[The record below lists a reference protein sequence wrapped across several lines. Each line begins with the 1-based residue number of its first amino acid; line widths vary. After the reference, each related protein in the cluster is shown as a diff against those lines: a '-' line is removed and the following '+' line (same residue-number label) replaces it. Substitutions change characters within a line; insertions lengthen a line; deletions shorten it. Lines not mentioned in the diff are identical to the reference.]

1 MKINYILYGFGI
13 LLCLSGV
20 GYLAVQYVKYLSELG
35 RLISLLLT
43 IGMFASLGKF
53 FESVGW

>member
-20 GYLAVQYVKYLSELG
+20 GYLAAQYVRYLSEVG
-35 RLISLLLT
+35 RLFSLLLT
-43 IGMFASLGKF
+43 IGMFAFMGKYFESLG
-53 FESVGW
+53 W

>member
-1 MKINYILYGFGI
+1 MKREYILFGFGI

-20 GYLAVQYVKYLSELG
+20 GYLAAQYVRFLSEPGKL
-35 RLISLLLT
+35 LALLLT
-43 IGMFASLGKF
+43 IGLFTFMGKY

>member
-20 GYLAVQYVKYLSELG
+20 GYLAIQYVKFLSEFG
-35 RLISLLLT
+35 RLLSLLLT
-43 IGMFASLGKF
+43 VGMFAWLGKF

>member
-20 GYLAVQYVKYLSELG
+20 GYLAAQYVRYLSEVG
-35 RLISLLLT
+35 RLLSLLLT
-43 IGMFASLGKF
+43 IGMFAFMGKYFESLG
-53 FESVGW
+53 W

>member
-20 GYLAVQYVKYLSELG
+20 GYLAVQYVKYLSEFG